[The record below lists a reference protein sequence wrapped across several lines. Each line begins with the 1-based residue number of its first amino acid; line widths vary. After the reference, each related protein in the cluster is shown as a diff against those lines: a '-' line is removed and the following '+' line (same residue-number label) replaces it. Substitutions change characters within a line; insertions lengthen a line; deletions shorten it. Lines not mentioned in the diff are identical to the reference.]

1 MNLKICAVGLVA
13 TLVANI
19 ALSATTY
26 TWQSDGTGYD
36 GSFIDPAHWGGT
48 VPGATSDQAGDIAQF
63 ERGVGS
69 YTVTFPAGEL
79 TNYAAHQLRV
89 GQGETVR
96 FDGRQTTLSFPTGD
110 YKNFI
115 VSGAMPDGSAVTFLG
130 GANLTA
136 MSFVNFDATL
146 SSDADGNNSFALNG
160 GTYSFTGNLYPFA
173 YGSSSAFTYDT
184 GGSYKPG
191 SVTIALT
198 NATLTSGNWELGSVA
213 PTNRLIVSG
222 GSVETGSFN
231 YNYWNAPNQPNNV
244 KVLKELLYTDGA
256 KVKNTAALSASLNQA
271 GRLNSLNHTLRIR
284 VEDGAEWQ
292 VHSISHTGPGRM
304 EILVRDTGSLYQ
316 NYSQGASLGAGDN
329 ASGYLE
335 VINGATAQ
343 PSKLITLGSA
353 TYPDTSWGELCVSN
367 ATLKIPNGS
376 AVKVENGRVALLDG
390 AVVEMTGGTASC
402 NIYCSGS
409 ATREIFCDGAR
420 IDWSGAAVKTP
431 IEGFSTIPL
440 GPKGLTLAVLTYNAK
455 DITGTY
461 TDATT
466 GGRLILKPYY
476 DRPNWQQ
483 AMTITDAG
491 SDESYLD
498 IARGTVYLAAGANH
512 NSFLTV
518 TNNALFS
525 LAGSGMATGATL
537 KGLKL
542 GDATAGGTLALDAD
556 DVITLSGPFD
566 IANGSITY
574 SSTLSDGAHTVFK
587 MTTEPS
593 ADLVAY
599 WESGART
606 SFTSGLDP
614 AKYNIFS
621 VEKSGSDWN
630 FLITV
635 YTTIPAKVGD
645 AVWAGS
651 GADWETA
658 ENWQGGQKPDGLYGA
673 RFDGAAPTTVT
684 LTSAVTTAGL
694 TFDSALG
701 YTLTGG
707 AINLAFNA
715 GSAIDVSSGSHT
727 VASGIS
733 NPFFATDITIA
744 DGAEL
749 TLSGPFSGVGINK
762 TGDGTLCLTASGNRM
777 TEGVKL
783 QSGTLKAV
791 PAALNYASDV
801 TVSTLAGGTLE
812 LTGAGAATPNVKV
825 TGSVEVRSDGTG
837 SSLSAPSATAG
848 SLNKRGAD
856 PFTLVV
862 DRDREMKAALNVY
875 EGELRVEGDGVHKL
889 TGVGALSVYAKGLSA
904 ADAPDAGLVINDVK
918 SLESNGDLLL
928 GLSCQGEN
936 LSASPYVAV
945 TNSFVAVQN
954 VDVGDASSDASM
966 RPVATFSNSTLR
978 VLSSNGFRPG
988 GQGAPAGVLTKWF
1001 FTDSRLELAY
1011 DQRRFRV
1018 EKAPYEMTFDHSTL
1032 CYYKN
1037 DVEGSIVMYLG
1048 GGWGTGHGEFLF
1060 KNGSR
1065 LCCQSIWYSTSTET
1079 GAYVNP
1085 QFRFTFDNSEWFVAD
1100 KDWDVPS
1107 KNMNVLITAQ
1117 GETGIIFAPPV
1128 DCTWTLYTPITG
1140 EGGLTKRGE
1149 GTLNVVAA
1157 RKYSVPLD
1165 DPETLKLTGA
1175 INVEGGTMS
1184 IALGAITNFAGRSF
1198 TFANDATL
1206 DLNGLTLTNAVLS
1219 GQGALLNAS
1228 LRNVVLDAV
1237 RAAEGTPLLDFA
1249 NGGLSAAGRVTVRFN
1264 GIDESALGTEVAVA
1278 RYTGTLPTGLSF
1290 RVKGWTTDGK
1300 PVSGTVRVADGVI
1313 YATPQVRGLMILV
1326 R

>member
-36 GSFIDPAHWGGT
+36 GSFTDPAHWGGT
-48 VPGATSDQAGDIAQF
+48 VPGATSEQADDIAQF
-63 ERGVGS
+63 ARGVGS
-69 YTVTFPAGEL
+69 YTVTFPDGALE
-79 TNYAAHQLRV
+79 NYSVGQLHA

-96 FDGRQTTLSFPTGD
+96 FDGRQTALSFPSGAYNKFT
-110 YKNFI
+110 
-115 VSGAMPDGSAVTFLG
+115 VSGADSNNGVFAFFGVG
-130 GANLTA
+130 G
-136 MSFVNFDATL
+136 MMEMDFSNFDVTL
-146 SSDADGNNSFALNG
+146 SSDTAGNNALALNG
-160 GTYSFTGNLYPFA
+160 GTYDFHSGIVYLFS
-173 YGSSSAFTYDT
+173 YGQPCGYKGDT
-184 GGSYKPG
+184 GGTYKPG
-191 SVTIALT
+191 TTTIAMT
-198 NATLTSGNWELGSVA
+198 NASLSTGAWKFGTVA

-222 GSVETGSFN
+222 GTVSATRVDDD
-231 YNYWNAPNQPNNV
+231 YWNSPNQPNDV
-244 KVLKELLYTDGA
+244 KTLKELIFTDGA
-256 KVKNTAALSASLNQA
+256 QVTHSDFFALGYNQS
-271 GRLNSLNHTLRIR
+271 GRLNSANQTVRVR
-284 VEDGAEWQ
+284 VEAGASWTVKALSWYGLGRAELLVRGEGSSFTHANGSSLGTVDGSTAYLEFADGA
-292 VHSISHTGPGRM
+292 VANLGNANTF
-304 EILVRDTGSLYQ
+304 GS
-316 NYSQGASLGAGDN
+316 S
-329 ASGYLE
+329 
-335 VINGATAQ
+335 TF
-343 PSKLITLGSA
+343 
-353 TYPDTSWGELCVSN
+353 PDTSWGELCVSN
-367 ATLKIPNGS
+367 ATLKILNQAS
-376 AVKVENGRVALLDG
+376 VIVANGRVSLLDG
-390 AVVEMTGGTASC
+390 ALVEMSAGTASC
-402 NIYCSGS
+402 NIRATGS

-420 IDWSGAAVKTP
+420 IDYAGAIATP
-431 IEGFSTIPL
+431 ISGFPSISL
-440 GPKGLTLAVLTYNAK
+440 GTKGLTLAVTAYQTKN
-455 DITGTY
+455 ITGPY
-461 TDATT
+461 TDAVP
-466 GGRLILKPYY
+466 GGRLVLKPYY
-476 DRPNWQQ
+476 ERPGWQQ

-498 IARGTVYLAAGANH
+498 IARGTVYLAEGANH

-574 SSTLSDGAHTVFK
+574 SSALPDGAHTVFK

-635 YTTIPAKVGD
+635 YTSIPAKVGD
-645 AVWAGS
+645 AVWTGS

-684 LTSAVTTAGL
+684 LTSTVSTAGL
-694 TFDSALG
+694 AFDSMLG

-715 GSAIDVSSGSHT
+715 GSAIGVSSGSHT

-733 NPFFATDITIA
+733 NPFFATDIAIA
-744 DGAEL
+744 EGAEL

-791 PAALNYASDV
+791 PAALNYASDA

-889 TGVGALSVYAKGLSA
+889 TGVGALSVYANGLSA

-918 SLESNGDLLL
+918 SLESSGDLLL
-928 GLSCQGEN
+928 GLGGQGEN

-954 VDVGDASSDASM
+954 VDVGDASSAASM

-978 VLSSNGFRPG
+978 VLSSGGFRPG
-988 GQGAPAGVLTKWF
+988 GQDAPAGVLTKWF

-1018 EKAPYEMTFDHSTL
+1018 DKAPYEMTFDHSTL

-1037 DVEGSIVMYLG
+1037 DVEGPIVMYLG

-1065 LCCQSIWYSTSTET
+1065 LCCQSIWYSSSTET
-1079 GAYVNP
+1079 GAHVNP
-1085 QFRFTFDNSEWFVAD
+1085 QFRFTFDNSEWFVAN
-1100 KDWDVPS
+1100 KDWEVPS
-1107 KNMNVLITAQ
+1107 KNINVLITAQ

-1140 EGGLTKRGE
+1140 EGGFTKRGE
-1149 GTLNVVAA
+1149 GSLKVVAA
-1157 RKYSVPLD
+1157 RKYSVSLD

-1219 GQGALLNAS
+1219 GQGTLLNAS

-1249 NGGLSAAGRVTVRFN
+1249 NGGLSATGRVTARFD

-1278 RYTGTLPTGLSF
+1278 RYTGTLPTELSF
-1290 RVKGWTTDGK
+1290 RVKGWTMDGK
-1300 PVSGTVRVADGVI
+1300 PVSGMVRVADGVI